1 MRTISTIDLENI
13 AKGYSSIK
21 MCVSAYT
28 KIIIT
33 TDEYAAVCE
42 AWKVTL

>member
-1 MRTISTIDLENI
+1 MRTISTTDLENI
-13 AKGYSSIK
+13 AKGYSFIK

-33 TDEYAAVCE
+33 ADEYE
-42 AWKVTL
+42 A